1 MQKKDL
7 VPSAIKTSRQYD
19 ANEKSMYEL
28 EQELAALTQDT
39 DKKNI
44 LKLKDKLLVCVLKMN
59 RLIELKN
66 SKKKKWS

>member
-1 MQKKDL
+1 
-7 VPSAIKTSRQYD
+7 
-19 ANEKSMYEL
+19 MYEL

-44 LKLKDKLLVCVLKMN
+44 LKLKDKFLVCVLKMN